1 MRVSSNQIL
10 EAGVQSMNNS
20 LADAMEWQKKI
31 GTGNN
36 YSKASDNPYAVSRGV
51 RLDFDVDRLE
61 MYKTNQNY
69 VASSHAIAQS
79 QMSTIIDELI
89 VIKQAYVQ
97 SQNGAL
103 NSTNFKALKIQAE
116 QIRDTIKSQMTA
128 KDATGNPIF
137 PETINDVQIE
147 PNVTVKSGVQ
157 YSDISGNYLKSK
169 ATNTYDLS
177 SSPILKS
184 GETLKIGTV
193 TFTALSDTSGIS
205 LAEQFA
211 NYLNQGTTPGSS
223 GSFSN
228 TASNNVITGWSG
240 PAIANSGKLTLT
252 ASVEGS
258 VTPEPGKL
266 VKYDASGSIANVFTV
281 GTVNT
286 KSINKYNLSTLTLSP
301 GDSIKIGTVTF
312 TAVETTS
319 GNSLSQQALNYVT
332 SGKPGLTGNFV
343 NTNPIPAGYYYTA
356 SNNSGVL
363 TLERKINGSEP
374 SEGDA
379 TVKRLSS
386 IIDSKFT
393 DGVVDETGSDLYK
406 KIDAFVTY
414 LDQRATGSALTNSAS
429 TVESG
434 LNDIFDRITTAQQRS
449 GGIAAQVDISKE
461 AMSKIG
467 TEMAATASALL
478 DTNLAEATAAY
489 TRSQTL
495 LNAAQAMFARLQ
507 QSSLFSKL

>member
-20 LADAMEWQKKI
+20 LTDAMEWQKKI

-116 QIRDTIKSQMTA
+116 QIRDTIKSQMSA
-128 KDATGNPIF
+128 KDGTGNAIF
-137 PETINDVQIE
+137 PETINQVQIE
-147 PNVTVKSGVQ
+147 PNVTVGSGVQ
-157 YSDISGNYLKSK
+157 FTDAFNG
-169 ATNTYDLS
+169 
-177 SSPILKS
+177 
-184 GETLKIGTV
+184 GTLADPTQS
-193 TFTALSDTSGIS
+193 AL
-205 LAEQFA
+205 
-211 NYLNQGTTPGSS
+211 Y
-223 GSFSN
+223 
-228 TASNNVITGWSG
+228 
-240 PAIANSGKLTLT
+240 
-252 ASVEGS
+252 
-258 VTPEPGKL
+258 
-266 VKYDASGSIANVFTV
+266 
-281 GTVNT
+281 
-286 KSINKYNLSTLTLSP
+286 
-301 GDSIKIGTVTF
+301 IKI
-312 TAVETTS
+312 
-319 GNSLSQQALNYVT
+319 N
-332 SGKPGLTGNFV
+332 
-343 NTNPIPAGYYYTA
+343 
-356 SNNSGVL
+356 
-363 TLERKINGSEP
+363 
-374 SEGDA
+374 D
-379 TVKRLSS
+379 
-386 IIDSKFT
+386 
-393 DGVVDETGSDLYK
+393 
-406 KIDAFVTY
+406 FVTY

-429 TVESG
+429 TVETG

-478 DTNLAEATAAY
+478 DTNMLEATAAY

>member
-103 NSTNFKALKIQAE
+103 NSTNFKALKIQIE

-128 KDATGNPIF
+128 KDATGNAIF
-137 PETINDVQIE
+137 QETINDVQIE

-157 YSDISGNYLKSK
+157 YSDVSGNYLKSK

-184 GETLKIGTV
+184 GDTLKIGTV
-193 TFTALSDTSGIS
+193 TFTAAADTTGIS

-211 NYLNQGTTPGSS
+211 NYLNNATPGSS
-223 GSFSN
+223 GSFAN
-228 TASNNVITGWSG
+228 TGLGNVITGWTG
-240 PAIANSGKLTLT
+240 PAIASSGQLTLSAT
-252 ASVEGS
+252 AEGS
-258 VTPEPGKL
+258 VSTELGKATKL
-266 VKYDASGSIANVFTV
+266 DTGGSIANAFTQGSV
-281 GTVNT
+281 RPRA
-286 KSINKYNLSTLTLSP
+286 IN
-301 GDSIKIGTVTF
+301 
-312 TAVETTS
+312 
-319 GNSLSQQALNYVT
+319 Q
-332 SGKPGLTGNFV
+332 
-343 NTNPIPAGYYYTA
+343 
-356 SNNSGVL
+356 
-363 TLERKINGSEP
+363 
-374 SEGDA
+374 
-379 TVKRLSS
+379 
-386 IIDSKFT
+386 
-393 DGVVDETGSDLYK
+393 
-406 KIDAFVTY
+406 
-414 LDQRATGSALTNSAS
+414 
-429 TVESG
+429 
-434 LNDIFDRITTAQQRS
+434 
-449 GGIAAQVDISKE
+449 
-461 AMSKIG
+461 
-467 TEMAATASALL
+467 
-478 DTNLAEATAAY
+478 
-489 TRSQTL
+489 
-495 LNAAQAMFARLQ
+495 
-507 QSSLFSKL
+507 

>member
-20 LADAMEWQKKI
+20 LTDAMEWQKKI

-116 QIRDTIKSQMTA
+116 QIRDTIKSQMSA
-128 KDATGNPIF
+128 KDGTGNAIF
-137 PETINDVQIE
+137 PETINQVQIE
-147 PNVTVKSGVQ
+147 PNVTVGSGVQ
-157 YSDISGNYLKSK
+157 FTDAFNG
-169 ATNTYDLS
+169 
-177 SSPILKS
+177 
-184 GETLKIGTV
+184 GTLADPTQS
-193 TFTALSDTSGIS
+193 AL
-205 LAEQFA
+205 
-211 NYLNQGTTPGSS
+211 Y
-223 GSFSN
+223 
-228 TASNNVITGWSG
+228 
-240 PAIANSGKLTLT
+240 
-252 ASVEGS
+252 
-258 VTPEPGKL
+258 
-266 VKYDASGSIANVFTV
+266 
-281 GTVNT
+281 
-286 KSINKYNLSTLTLSP
+286 
-301 GDSIKIGTVTF
+301 IKI
-312 TAVETTS
+312 
-319 GNSLSQQALNYVT
+319 N
-332 SGKPGLTGNFV
+332 
-343 NTNPIPAGYYYTA
+343 
-356 SNNSGVL
+356 
-363 TLERKINGSEP
+363 
-374 SEGDA
+374 D
-379 TVKRLSS
+379 
-386 IIDSKFT
+386 
-393 DGVVDETGSDLYK
+393 
-406 KIDAFVTY
+406 FVTY

-434 LNDIFDRITTAQQRS
+434 LNDIFDRITTAQQKS

>member
-20 LADAMEWQKKI
+20 LTDAMEWQKKI

-116 QIRDTIKSQMTA
+116 QIRDTIKSQMSA
-128 KDATGNPIF
+128 KDGTGNAIF
-137 PETINDVQIE
+137 PETINQVQIE
-147 PNVTVKSGVQ
+147 PNVTVGSGVQ
-157 YSDISGNYLKSK
+157 FTDAFNG
-169 ATNTYDLS
+169 
-177 SSPILKS
+177 
-184 GETLKIGTV
+184 GTLADPTQS
-193 TFTALSDTSGIS
+193 AL
-205 LAEQFA
+205 
-211 NYLNQGTTPGSS
+211 Y
-223 GSFSN
+223 
-228 TASNNVITGWSG
+228 
-240 PAIANSGKLTLT
+240 
-252 ASVEGS
+252 
-258 VTPEPGKL
+258 
-266 VKYDASGSIANVFTV
+266 
-281 GTVNT
+281 
-286 KSINKYNLSTLTLSP
+286 
-301 GDSIKIGTVTF
+301 IKI
-312 TAVETTS
+312 
-319 GNSLSQQALNYVT
+319 N
-332 SGKPGLTGNFV
+332 
-343 NTNPIPAGYYYTA
+343 
-356 SNNSGVL
+356 
-363 TLERKINGSEP
+363 
-374 SEGDA
+374 D
-379 TVKRLSS
+379 
-386 IIDSKFT
+386 
-393 DGVVDETGSDLYK
+393 
-406 KIDAFVTY
+406 FVTY
-414 LDQRATGSALTNSAS
+414 LDQRATGSALTNNAS

>member
-20 LADAMEWQKKI
+20 LTDAMEWQKKI

-116 QIRDTIKSQMTA
+116 QIRDTIKSQMSA
-128 KDATGNPIF
+128 KDGTGNAIF
-137 PETINDVQIE
+137 PETINQVQIE
-147 PNVTVKSGVQ
+147 PNVTVGSGVQ
-157 YSDISGNYLKSK
+157 FIDAFNG
-169 ATNTYDLS
+169 
-177 SSPILKS
+177 
-184 GETLKIGTV
+184 GTLADPTQS
-193 TFTALSDTSGIS
+193 AL
-205 LAEQFA
+205 
-211 NYLNQGTTPGSS
+211 Y
-223 GSFSN
+223 
-228 TASNNVITGWSG
+228 
-240 PAIANSGKLTLT
+240 
-252 ASVEGS
+252 
-258 VTPEPGKL
+258 
-266 VKYDASGSIANVFTV
+266 
-281 GTVNT
+281 
-286 KSINKYNLSTLTLSP
+286 
-301 GDSIKIGTVTF
+301 IKI
-312 TAVETTS
+312 
-319 GNSLSQQALNYVT
+319 N
-332 SGKPGLTGNFV
+332 
-343 NTNPIPAGYYYTA
+343 
-356 SNNSGVL
+356 
-363 TLERKINGSEP
+363 
-374 SEGDA
+374 D
-379 TVKRLSS
+379 
-386 IIDSKFT
+386 
-393 DGVVDETGSDLYK
+393 
-406 KIDAFVTY
+406 FVTY

-478 DTNLAEATAAY
+478 DTNMLEATAAY

>member
-116 QIRDTIKSQMTA
+116 QIRDTIKSQMSA
-128 KDATGNPIF
+128 KDGTGNAIF
-137 PETINDVQIE
+137 PETINQVQIE
-147 PNVTVKSGVQ
+147 PNVTVGSGVQ
-157 YSDISGNYLKSK
+157 FTDAFNG
-169 ATNTYDLS
+169 
-177 SSPILKS
+177 
-184 GETLKIGTV
+184 GTLADPTQS
-193 TFTALSDTSGIS
+193 AL
-205 LAEQFA
+205 
-211 NYLNQGTTPGSS
+211 Y
-223 GSFSN
+223 
-228 TASNNVITGWSG
+228 
-240 PAIANSGKLTLT
+240 
-252 ASVEGS
+252 
-258 VTPEPGKL
+258 
-266 VKYDASGSIANVFTV
+266 
-281 GTVNT
+281 
-286 KSINKYNLSTLTLSP
+286 
-301 GDSIKIGTVTF
+301 IKI
-312 TAVETTS
+312 
-319 GNSLSQQALNYVT
+319 N
-332 SGKPGLTGNFV
+332 
-343 NTNPIPAGYYYTA
+343 
-356 SNNSGVL
+356 
-363 TLERKINGSEP
+363 
-374 SEGDA
+374 D
-379 TVKRLSS
+379 
-386 IIDSKFT
+386 
-393 DGVVDETGSDLYK
+393 
-406 KIDAFVTY
+406 FVTY

>member
-51 RLDFDVDRLE
+51 RLDFDVDRLD

-116 QIRDTIKSQMTA
+116 QIRDTIKSQMSA

-137 PETINDVQIE
+137 PETINNVQIE
-147 PNVTVKSGVQ
+147 PNVTVKSGV
-157 YSDISGNYLKSK
+157 
-169 ATNTYDLS
+169 
-177 SSPILKS
+177 
-184 GETLKIGTV
+184 E
-193 TFTALSDTSGIS
+193 
-205 LAEQFA
+205 
-211 NYLNQGTTPGSS
+211 
-223 GSFSN
+223 
-228 TASNNVITGWSG
+228 
-240 PAIANSGKLTLT
+240 
-252 ASVEGS
+252 
-258 VTPEPGKL
+258 
-266 VKYDASGSIANVFTV
+266 
-281 GTVNT
+281 
-286 KSINKYNLSTLTLSP
+286 
-301 GDSIKIGTVTF
+301 
-312 TAVETTS
+312 
-319 GNSLSQQALNYVT
+319 
-332 SGKPGLTGNFV
+332 
-343 NTNPIPAGYYYTA
+343 
-356 SNNSGVL
+356 
-363 TLERKINGSEP
+363 
-374 SEGDA
+374 
-379 TVKRLSS
+379 
-386 IIDSKFT
+386 FT
-393 DGVVDETGSDLYK
+393 DAFNGGTLADPTQSAFYT

-414 LDQRATGSALTNSAS
+414 LGERSTGAALTNTAS

-478 DTNLAEATAAY
+478 DTNMLEATAAY
-489 TRSQTL
+489 TRAQTL

>member
-20 LADAMEWQKKI
+20 LTDAMEWQKKI

-116 QIRDTIKSQMTA
+116 QIRDTIKSQMSA
-128 KDATGNPIF
+128 KDGTGNAIF
-137 PETINDVQIE
+137 PETINQVQIE
-147 PNVTVKSGVQ
+147 PNVTVGSGVQ
-157 YSDISGNYLKSK
+157 FTDAFNG
-169 ATNTYDLS
+169 
-177 SSPILKS
+177 
-184 GETLKIGTV
+184 GTLADPTQS
-193 TFTALSDTSGIS
+193 AL
-205 LAEQFA
+205 
-211 NYLNQGTTPGSS
+211 Y
-223 GSFSN
+223 
-228 TASNNVITGWSG
+228 
-240 PAIANSGKLTLT
+240 
-252 ASVEGS
+252 
-258 VTPEPGKL
+258 
-266 VKYDASGSIANVFTV
+266 
-281 GTVNT
+281 
-286 KSINKYNLSTLTLSP
+286 
-301 GDSIKIGTVTF
+301 IKI
-312 TAVETTS
+312 
-319 GNSLSQQALNYVT
+319 N
-332 SGKPGLTGNFV
+332 
-343 NTNPIPAGYYYTA
+343 
-356 SNNSGVL
+356 
-363 TLERKINGSEP
+363 
-374 SEGDA
+374 D
-379 TVKRLSS
+379 
-386 IIDSKFT
+386 
-393 DGVVDETGSDLYK
+393 
-406 KIDAFVTY
+406 FVTY

-489 TRSQTL
+489 TRAQTL

>member
-20 LADAMEWQKKI
+20 LTDAMEWQKKI

-51 RLDFDVDRLE
+51 RLDFDVDRVE

-116 QIRDTIKSQMTA
+116 QIRDTIKSQMSA
-128 KDATGNPIF
+128 KDGTGNAIF
-137 PETINDVQIE
+137 PETINQVQIE
-147 PNVTVKSGVQ
+147 PNVTVGSGVQ
-157 YSDISGNYLKSK
+157 FTDAFNG
-169 ATNTYDLS
+169 
-177 SSPILKS
+177 
-184 GETLKIGTV
+184 GTLADPTQS
-193 TFTALSDTSGIS
+193 AL
-205 LAEQFA
+205 
-211 NYLNQGTTPGSS
+211 Y
-223 GSFSN
+223 
-228 TASNNVITGWSG
+228 
-240 PAIANSGKLTLT
+240 
-252 ASVEGS
+252 
-258 VTPEPGKL
+258 
-266 VKYDASGSIANVFTV
+266 
-281 GTVNT
+281 
-286 KSINKYNLSTLTLSP
+286 
-301 GDSIKIGTVTF
+301 IKI
-312 TAVETTS
+312 
-319 GNSLSQQALNYVT
+319 N
-332 SGKPGLTGNFV
+332 
-343 NTNPIPAGYYYTA
+343 
-356 SNNSGVL
+356 
-363 TLERKINGSEP
+363 
-374 SEGDA
+374 D
-379 TVKRLSS
+379 
-386 IIDSKFT
+386 
-393 DGVVDETGSDLYK
+393 
-406 KIDAFVTY
+406 FVTY

-434 LNDIFDRITTAQQRS
+434 LNDIFDRITTAQQKS

>member
-20 LADAMEWQKKI
+20 LTDAMEWQKKI

-116 QIRDTIKSQMTA
+116 QIRDTIKSQMSA
-128 KDATGNPIF
+128 KDGTGNAIF
-137 PETINDVQIE
+137 PETINQVQIE
-147 PNVTVKSGVQ
+147 PNVTVGSGVQ
-157 YSDISGNYLKSK
+157 FTDAFNG
-169 ATNTYDLS
+169 
-177 SSPILKS
+177 
-184 GETLKIGTV
+184 GTLADPTQS
-193 TFTALSDTSGIS
+193 AL
-205 LAEQFA
+205 
-211 NYLNQGTTPGSS
+211 Y
-223 GSFSN
+223 
-228 TASNNVITGWSG
+228 
-240 PAIANSGKLTLT
+240 
-252 ASVEGS
+252 
-258 VTPEPGKL
+258 
-266 VKYDASGSIANVFTV
+266 
-281 GTVNT
+281 
-286 KSINKYNLSTLTLSP
+286 
-301 GDSIKIGTVTF
+301 IKI
-312 TAVETTS
+312 
-319 GNSLSQQALNYVT
+319 N
-332 SGKPGLTGNFV
+332 
-343 NTNPIPAGYYYTA
+343 
-356 SNNSGVL
+356 
-363 TLERKINGSEP
+363 
-374 SEGDA
+374 D
-379 TVKRLSS
+379 
-386 IIDSKFT
+386 
-393 DGVVDETGSDLYK
+393 
-406 KIDAFVTY
+406 FVTY

-429 TVESG
+429 RVESG

-489 TRSQTL
+489 TRAQTL

>member
-20 LADAMEWQKKI
+20 LTDAMEWQKKI

-97 SQNGAL
+97 SQSGAL

-116 QIRDTIKSQMTA
+116 QIRDTIKSQMSA
-128 KDATGNPIF
+128 KDGTGNAIF
-137 PETINDVQIE
+137 PETINQVQIE
-147 PNVTVKSGVQ
+147 PNVTVGSGVQ
-157 YSDISGNYLKSK
+157 FTDAFNG
-169 ATNTYDLS
+169 
-177 SSPILKS
+177 
-184 GETLKIGTV
+184 GTLADPTQS
-193 TFTALSDTSGIS
+193 AL
-205 LAEQFA
+205 
-211 NYLNQGTTPGSS
+211 Y
-223 GSFSN
+223 
-228 TASNNVITGWSG
+228 
-240 PAIANSGKLTLT
+240 
-252 ASVEGS
+252 
-258 VTPEPGKL
+258 
-266 VKYDASGSIANVFTV
+266 
-281 GTVNT
+281 
-286 KSINKYNLSTLTLSP
+286 
-301 GDSIKIGTVTF
+301 IKI
-312 TAVETTS
+312 
-319 GNSLSQQALNYVT
+319 N
-332 SGKPGLTGNFV
+332 
-343 NTNPIPAGYYYTA
+343 
-356 SNNSGVL
+356 
-363 TLERKINGSEP
+363 
-374 SEGDA
+374 D
-379 TVKRLSS
+379 
-386 IIDSKFT
+386 
-393 DGVVDETGSDLYK
+393 
-406 KIDAFVTY
+406 FVTY

-478 DTNLAEATAAY
+478 DTNMLEATAAY

>member
-20 LADAMEWQKKI
+20 LTDAMEWQKKI

-116 QIRDTIKSQMTA
+116 QIRDTIKSQMSA
-128 KDATGNPIF
+128 KDGTGNAIF
-137 PETINDVQIE
+137 PETINQVQIE
-147 PNVTVKSGVQ
+147 PNVTVGSGVQ
-157 YSDISGNYLKSK
+157 FTDAFNG
-169 ATNTYDLS
+169 
-177 SSPILKS
+177 
-184 GETLKIGTV
+184 GTLADPTQS
-193 TFTALSDTSGIS
+193 AL
-205 LAEQFA
+205 
-211 NYLNQGTTPGSS
+211 Y
-223 GSFSN
+223 
-228 TASNNVITGWSG
+228 
-240 PAIANSGKLTLT
+240 
-252 ASVEGS
+252 
-258 VTPEPGKL
+258 
-266 VKYDASGSIANVFTV
+266 
-281 GTVNT
+281 
-286 KSINKYNLSTLTLSP
+286 
-301 GDSIKIGTVTF
+301 IKI
-312 TAVETTS
+312 
-319 GNSLSQQALNYVT
+319 N
-332 SGKPGLTGNFV
+332 
-343 NTNPIPAGYYYTA
+343 
-356 SNNSGVL
+356 
-363 TLERKINGSEP
+363 
-374 SEGDA
+374 D
-379 TVKRLSS
+379 
-386 IIDSKFT
+386 
-393 DGVVDETGSDLYK
+393 
-406 KIDAFVTY
+406 FVTY

-478 DTNLAEATAAY
+478 DTNMLEATAAY
-489 TRSQTL
+489 TRAQTL

>member
-20 LADAMEWQKKI
+20 LTDAMEWQKKI

-51 RLDFDVDRLE
+51 RLDFDVDRLD

-97 SQNGAL
+97 SQSGAL
-103 NSTNFKALKIQAE
+103 NSTNFKALKIQIE
-116 QIRDTIKSQMTA
+116 QIRDTIKSQMSA
-128 KDATGNPIF
+128 KDGTGNAIF
-137 PETINDVQIE
+137 PETINQVQIE
-147 PNVTVKSGVQ
+147 PNVTVGSGVQ
-157 YSDISGNYLKSK
+157 FTDAFNG
-169 ATNTYDLS
+169 
-177 SSPILKS
+177 
-184 GETLKIGTV
+184 GTLADPTQS
-193 TFTALSDTSGIS
+193 AL
-205 LAEQFA
+205 
-211 NYLNQGTTPGSS
+211 Y
-223 GSFSN
+223 
-228 TASNNVITGWSG
+228 
-240 PAIANSGKLTLT
+240 
-252 ASVEGS
+252 
-258 VTPEPGKL
+258 
-266 VKYDASGSIANVFTV
+266 
-281 GTVNT
+281 
-286 KSINKYNLSTLTLSP
+286 
-301 GDSIKIGTVTF
+301 IKI
-312 TAVETTS
+312 
-319 GNSLSQQALNYVT
+319 N
-332 SGKPGLTGNFV
+332 
-343 NTNPIPAGYYYTA
+343 
-356 SNNSGVL
+356 
-363 TLERKINGSEP
+363 
-374 SEGDA
+374 D
-379 TVKRLSS
+379 
-386 IIDSKFT
+386 
-393 DGVVDETGSDLYK
+393 
-406 KIDAFVTY
+406 FVTY

>member
-20 LADAMEWQKKI
+20 LTDAMEWQKKI

-116 QIRDTIKSQMTA
+116 QIRDTIKSQMSA
-128 KDATGNPIF
+128 KDGTGNAIF
-137 PETINDVQIE
+137 PETINQVQIE
-147 PNVTVKSGVQ
+147 PNVTVGSGVQ
-157 YSDISGNYLKSK
+157 FTDAFNG
-169 ATNTYDLS
+169 
-177 SSPILKS
+177 
-184 GETLKIGTV
+184 GTLADPTQS
-193 TFTALSDTSGIS
+193 AL
-205 LAEQFA
+205 
-211 NYLNQGTTPGSS
+211 Y
-223 GSFSN
+223 
-228 TASNNVITGWSG
+228 
-240 PAIANSGKLTLT
+240 
-252 ASVEGS
+252 
-258 VTPEPGKL
+258 
-266 VKYDASGSIANVFTV
+266 
-281 GTVNT
+281 
-286 KSINKYNLSTLTLSP
+286 
-301 GDSIKIGTVTF
+301 IKI
-312 TAVETTS
+312 
-319 GNSLSQQALNYVT
+319 N
-332 SGKPGLTGNFV
+332 
-343 NTNPIPAGYYYTA
+343 
-356 SNNSGVL
+356 
-363 TLERKINGSEP
+363 
-374 SEGDA
+374 D
-379 TVKRLSS
+379 
-386 IIDSKFT
+386 
-393 DGVVDETGSDLYK
+393 
-406 KIDAFVTY
+406 FVTY
-414 LDQRATGSALTNSAS
+414 LDQRASGSALTNTAS

-449 GGIAAQVDISKE
+449 GGIAAQVDVSKE

-489 TRSQTL
+489 TRAQTL

>member
-20 LADAMEWQKKI
+20 LTDAMEWQKKI

-116 QIRDTIKSQMTA
+116 QIRDTIKSQMSA
-128 KDATGNPIF
+128 KDGTGNAIF
-137 PETINDVQIE
+137 PETINQVQIE
-147 PNVTVKSGVQ
+147 PNVTVGSGVQ
-157 YSDISGNYLKSK
+157 FTDAFNG
-169 ATNTYDLS
+169 
-177 SSPILKS
+177 
-184 GETLKIGTV
+184 GTLADPTQS
-193 TFTALSDTSGIS
+193 AL
-205 LAEQFA
+205 
-211 NYLNQGTTPGSS
+211 Y
-223 GSFSN
+223 
-228 TASNNVITGWSG
+228 
-240 PAIANSGKLTLT
+240 
-252 ASVEGS
+252 
-258 VTPEPGKL
+258 
-266 VKYDASGSIANVFTV
+266 
-281 GTVNT
+281 
-286 KSINKYNLSTLTLSP
+286 
-301 GDSIKIGTVTF
+301 IKI
-312 TAVETTS
+312 
-319 GNSLSQQALNYVT
+319 N
-332 SGKPGLTGNFV
+332 
-343 NTNPIPAGYYYTA
+343 
-356 SNNSGVL
+356 
-363 TLERKINGSEP
+363 
-374 SEGDA
+374 D
-379 TVKRLSS
+379 
-386 IIDSKFT
+386 
-393 DGVVDETGSDLYK
+393 
-406 KIDAFVTY
+406 FVTY

-478 DTNLAEATAAY
+478 DTNMLEATAAY

>member
-1 MRVSSNQIL
+1 
-10 EAGVQSMNNS
+10 
-20 LADAMEWQKKI
+20 
-31 GTGNN
+31 
-36 YSKASDNPYAVSRGV
+36 V
-51 RLDFDVDRLE
+51 RLDFDIDRLE

-116 QIRDTIKSQMTA
+116 QIRDTIKSQMSA
-128 KDATGNPIF
+128 KDGTGNAIF
-137 PETINDVQIE
+137 PETINQVQIE
-147 PNVTVKSGVQ
+147 PNVTVGSGVQ
-157 YSDISGNYLKSK
+157 FTDAFNG
-169 ATNTYDLS
+169 
-177 SSPILKS
+177 
-184 GETLKIGTV
+184 GTLADPTQS
-193 TFTALSDTSGIS
+193 AL
-205 LAEQFA
+205 
-211 NYLNQGTTPGSS
+211 Y
-223 GSFSN
+223 
-228 TASNNVITGWSG
+228 
-240 PAIANSGKLTLT
+240 
-252 ASVEGS
+252 
-258 VTPEPGKL
+258 
-266 VKYDASGSIANVFTV
+266 
-281 GTVNT
+281 
-286 KSINKYNLSTLTLSP
+286 
-301 GDSIKIGTVTF
+301 IKI
-312 TAVETTS
+312 
-319 GNSLSQQALNYVT
+319 N
-332 SGKPGLTGNFV
+332 
-343 NTNPIPAGYYYTA
+343 
-356 SNNSGVL
+356 
-363 TLERKINGSEP
+363 
-374 SEGDA
+374 D
-379 TVKRLSS
+379 
-386 IIDSKFT
+386 
-393 DGVVDETGSDLYK
+393 
-406 KIDAFVTY
+406 FVTY